1 MKIIQISVHSVTEPD
16 NVIELGYAMLLTQ
29 CMRFGLSAYAS
40 FLRAGISHN
49 RATSPHYDIVG

>member
-1 MKIIQISVHSVTEPD
+1 MTWSLTEPD